1 MRCRSDVIESSFTIE
16 ICCKQRFHFSSQS
29 GYMGYQE
36 RKTGGG
42 IGEPFRMGSSR
53 MGSNVAQALP
63 RSGLVQLG
71 IMLRSGA
78 DEGRSP
84 QVWSYF
90 PGAGGG
96 NKRYHQ
102 AVIGRGDRR
111 GERSI
116 GA

>member
-1 MRCRSDVIESSFTIE
+1 
-16 ICCKQRFHFSSQS
+16 
-29 GYMGYQE
+29 
-36 RKTGGG
+36 
-42 IGEPFRMGSSR
+42 

-90 PGAGGG
+90 PGAGGKSLSG
-96 NKRYHQ
+96 TENGVTFIAAQ
-102 AVIGRGDRR
+102 FTTIDLAFTCP
-111 GERSI
+111 
-116 GA
+116 